1 MTRIEQFLAGMGIG
15 TNARVTPLTPD
26 ASDRRYFRVE
36 RASAVTAGAVTAG
49 AEVAGA
55 ATAGAASLVLAVHPG
70 PIVYDEMPFADAH
83 ALLTAMPVPVP
94 AVLGHNDELGIIAL
108 GDLGDVTLQAH
119 LRGVDDA
126 ERRQRYEEA
135 VDHIVTL
142 QVRGRELAA
151 SNRLPHRL
159 AFDVEKLMFELR
171 FFVEHFLEGWRQARL
186 SAADRDTLEREFLA
200 VATELAAE
208 PRVVCH
214 RDYHSRNLMVLRGGL
229 YLIDYQDARMGP
241 DTYDLASLLR
251 DSYVDLPEPLVDA
264 LIDVFLCAT
273 RTDVSTAAR
282 AEFIRRFDLMS
293 VQRNIK
299 ALGTFGFQAARKGNQ
314 AYVADMPRTLAHV
327 RRNLARYPRFDA
339 LRRALAA
346 HVEELA

>member
-1 MTRIEQFLAGMGIG
+1 MTRIEQFLAGMGLG
-15 TNARVTPLTPD
+15 ADARVTSLTPD

-36 RASAVTAGAVTAG
+36 ADGVASI
-49 AEVAGA
+49 
-55 ATAGAASLVLAVHPG
+55 VLAVHPG
-70 PIVYDEMPFADAH
+70 AIVYNEMPFADAH

-94 AVLGHNDELGIIAL
+94 AVLGHSDELGIIVL

-126 ERRQRYEEA
+126 ERRQKYEEA
-135 VDHIVTL
+135 VGLIVTL
-142 QVRGRELAA
+142 QKRGRELIS
-151 SNRLPHRL
+151 SNRLPYRL

-171 FFVEHFLEGWRQARL
+171 FFAEHFLEGWRQARL
-186 SAADRDTLEREFLA
+186 TASDRETLEREFLA

-214 RDYHSRNLMVLRGGL
+214 RDYHSRNLLVLRGDL

-264 LIDVFLCAT
+264 LLDVFMVAT
-273 RTDVSTAAR
+273 RTDVSAEAR
-282 AEFIRRFDLMS
+282 AAWVRRFDLMS
-293 VQRNIK
+293 VQRNLK

-314 AYVADMPRTLAHV
+314 GYVADMPRTLAHV
-327 RRNLARYPRFDA
+327 RRNLARYPRFDG
-339 LRRALAA
+339 LRRTLAA
-346 HVEELA
+346 HVTELA

>member
-1 MTRIEQFLAGMGIG
+1 MGVG
-15 TNARVTPLTPD
+15 ATARVTPLTPD

-36 RASAVTAGAVTAG
+36 AGGVASI
-49 AEVAGA
+49 
-55 ATAGAASLVLAVHPG
+55 VLAVHPG
-70 PIVYDEMPFADAH
+70 AIVYDEMPFADAH
-83 ALLTAMPVPVP
+83 ALLAAMPVPVP
-94 AVLGHNDELGIIAL
+94 AVLGHSDALGIIAL

-126 ERRQRYEEA
+126 ERRQKYEEA
-135 VDHIVTL
+135 VGLIVTL
-142 QVRGRELAA
+142 QARGRELAA
-151 SNRLPHRL
+151 SNRLPYRL
-159 AFDVEKLMFELR
+159 AFDVERLLFELR
-171 FFVEHFLEGWRQARL
+171 FFAEHFLEGWRQARL
-186 SAADRDTLEREFLA
+186 TAADRETLEHEFLA

-214 RDYHSRNLMVLRGGL
+214 RDYHSRNLMVLRGTL

-264 LIDVFLCAT
+264 LIDVFMAAT
-273 RTDVSTAAR
+273 RTDVSSAAR
-282 AEFIRRFDLMS
+282 AAFVRRFDLMS
-293 VQRNIK
+293 VQRNLK

-314 AYVADMPRTLAHV
+314 GYVADMPRTLAHI
-327 RRNLARYPRFDA
+327 RRNLARYPRFNA

-346 HVEELA
+346 HIDELA

>member
-1 MTRIEQFLAGMGIG
+1 VTRIDQFLAGMGIG
-15 TNARVTPLTPD
+15 ADARVTPLTPD
-26 ASDRRYFRVE
+26 ASDRRYYRVE
-36 RASAVTAGAVTAG
+36 ATGADVDD
-49 AEVAGA
+49 
-55 ATAGAASLVLAVHPG
+55 AASIVLAMHPG
-70 PIVYDEMPFADAH
+70 PIVYDEMPFSDAH

-108 GDLGDVTLQAH
+108 SDLGDVTLQAH

-126 ERRQRYEEA
+126 ERRQKYEEA
-135 VDHIVTL
+135 VGHIVTL

-151 SNRLPHRL
+151 SNRLPYRL
-159 AFDVEKLMFELR
+159 AFDVEKLLFELR

-186 SAADRDTLEREFLA
+186 TAADRDALEREFLA
-200 VATELAAE
+200 VASELAAE

-214 RDYHSRNLMVLRGGL
+214 RDYHSRNLMVLRSDL
-229 YLIDYQDARMGP
+229 YLIDYQDTRMGP

-264 LIDVFLCAT
+264 LIDDYLCAT
-273 RTDVSTAAR
+273 RTDVSAAAR

-314 AYVADMPRTLAHV
+314 GYVADMPRTLAHV
-327 RRNLARYPRFDA
+327 RRNLARDSRFDG
-339 LRRALAA
+339 LRRTLAA